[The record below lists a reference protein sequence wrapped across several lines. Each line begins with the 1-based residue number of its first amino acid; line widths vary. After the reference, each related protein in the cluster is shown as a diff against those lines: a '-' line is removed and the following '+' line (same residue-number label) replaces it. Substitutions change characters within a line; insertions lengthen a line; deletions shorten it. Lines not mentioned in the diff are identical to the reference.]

1 MQTALFRHSD
11 IADPY
16 GFYTTMLTRSP
27 LFRDKDSG
35 AWIIYDYAH
44 CKQLL
49 HDEKAQIPEQA
60 PKDLELMN
68 VYSLRL
74 IRNLVRLR
82 NPSDHVLARLV
93 TLKLFETKVSVSIT
107 GILEQLLPSR
117 KQPANQFIT
126 VDQPHIPGDQLITVD
141 WMAAV
146 GSKLPILI
154 LAESF
159 GFSPTDTGR
168 ILATIGDLVKIMSPA
183 KTPDQIRA
191 LNQVVEEIYLLTER
205 HLVNKGIPEM
215 IIEKIPSFIPF
226 DKDRIPVICVS
237 NLVGLFI
244 QSYDAGRGI
253 LGNSLLQLSLQGD
266 LSKLQAGNR
275 DYIAAAVLET
285 LRYDPPVHNTR
296 RILTEDIFIDHT
308 KLEKGQLVVLML
320 AAANR
325 DARRFTHPGI
335 FDPYR
340 DNNHEGLT
348 FGSGTHEC
356 MARHFSAHM
365 ATEALRYL
373 FQAHPNTKLLARPSY
388 EPLVNVRIPRE
399 MLIRL

>member
-126 VDQPHIPGDQLITVD
+126 VDQ
-141 WMAAV
+141 
-146 GSKLPILI
+146 
-154 LAESF
+154 
-159 GFSPTDTGR
+159 
-168 ILATIGDLVKIMSPA
+168 
-183 KTPDQIRA
+183 
-191 LNQVVEEIYLLTER
+191 N
-205 HLVNKGIPEM
+205 
-215 IIEKIPSFIPF
+215 
-226 DKDRIPVICVS
+226 RIPVICVS

-285 LRYDPPVHNTR
+285 LRYDPPVHNPR

-325 DARRFTHPGI
+325 DARRFTHTGI

-340 DNNHEGLT
+340 
-348 FGSGTHEC
+348 
-356 MARHFSAHM
+356 
-365 ATEALRYL
+365 ATI
-373 FQAHPNTKLLARPSY
+373 TKG
-388 EPLVNVRIPRE
+388 
-399 MLIRL
+399 